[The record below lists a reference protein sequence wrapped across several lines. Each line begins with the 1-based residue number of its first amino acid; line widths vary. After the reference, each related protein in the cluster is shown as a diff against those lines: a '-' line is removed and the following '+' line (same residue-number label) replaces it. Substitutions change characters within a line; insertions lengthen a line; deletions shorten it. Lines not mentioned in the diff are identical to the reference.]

1 MGNSRVTALTD
12 TGTAFL
18 ELSSLAGQALYPGE
32 DVPAGGIITG
42 VGTVQGVQCMIV
54 ANDST

>member
-1 MGNSRVTALTD
+1 MMIALF
-12 TGTAFL
+12 GAL
-18 ELSSLAGQALYPGE
+18 LLAGQALYPHE

-42 VGTVQGVQCMIV
+42 CGSVNGISCIFI